1 MAESRTSKG
10 ICKNPTA
17 SDSSPTPRRIPP
29 CESDALSERI
39 KEVIGDKKLVWFAS
53 ECDVGESTLR
63 NILQGAM
70 PRTDILVAIAEA
82 GGVTVDWLATGR
94 GPKTRVE
101 WRQATAPGAAV
112 APNGQ
117 AQPPQADADLLDEA
131 ELLEAY
137 RTASPAARNALAKV
151 VFAIRDQT
159 MSAWFRA
166 GLAISDVANLFDKKR

>member
-1 MAESRTSKG
+1 MSETRATTMLYEKV
-10 ICKNPTA
+10 TA
-17 SDSSPTPRRIPP
+17 SHLDSQARHIQDDE
-29 CESDALSERI
+29 CDALKKRI
-39 KEVIGDKKLVWFAS
+39 IETVGDSKVSWFAR
-53 ECDVGESTLR
+53 ECGFGESLLRKYLAGSQPNTL
-63 NILQGAM
+63 N
-70 PRTDILVAIAEA
+70 LVAIARV

-94 GPKTRVE
+94 GPKTRAE
-101 WRQATAPGAAV
+101 WRQATAPGSAV